1 MPNIKI
7 NCKEDVNQYE
17 VRYDV
22 PEYSLFYFFFFF
34 SRKKLVR
41 TKILGN
47 YLAIWEQYT
56 HEYEINL
63 CAFEDTRKFS
73 LIERRFRNFPQTIS
87 LAHLYICFSLM
98 ITKIN
103 LSTGKL

>member
-73 LIERRFRNFPQTIS
+73 LIERPVSEIS
-87 LAHLYICFSLM
+87 LKLSHSLICIFVFH
-98 ITKIN
+98 
-103 LSTGKL
+103 